1 MYGQFKKRT
10 MNKNCDLCEGSHKI
24 NENWAPKNLYES
36 TVHVHVYAWLRCYS
50 KMSPWKLVSVSQ
62 TYDWGKLC
70 KRSQVPVFF
79 RQQLSCRIP
88 LLAIKCS
95 LFSPPSKLHVLMLHM
110 TIICFFLL
118 CPYIFNTICNTKS
131 VHHVNILYAFD
142 ARLTR

>member
-1 MYGQFKKRT
+1 MWGIPQNKRKLSSQESLWVHSTCTCTCICVTEVLLKNESLKTGVSISDYQFV
-10 MNKNCDLCEGSHKI
+10 N
-24 NENWAPKNLYES
+24 
-36 TVHVHVYAWLRCYS
+36 
-50 KMSPWKLVSVSQ
+50 
-62 TYDWGKLC
+62 YDWGKLC

>member
-1 MYGQFKKRT
+1 MWGIPQNKRKLSSQESLWVHSTCTCICVTEVLLKNESLKTGVSISDYQFV
-10 MNKNCDLCEGSHKI
+10 N
-24 NENWAPKNLYES
+24 
-36 TVHVHVYAWLRCYS
+36 
-50 KMSPWKLVSVSQ
+50 
-62 TYDWGKLC
+62 YDWGKLC

>member
-1 MYGQFKKRT
+1 MWGIPQNKRKLSSQESLWVHSTCTCTCICVTEVLLKNESLKTGVSISDYQFV
-10 MNKNCDLCEGSHKI
+10 N
-24 NENWAPKNLYES
+24 
-36 TVHVHVYAWLRCYS
+36 
-50 KMSPWKLVSVSQ
+50 
-62 TYDWGKLC
+62 YDWGKLC

-118 CPYIFNTICNTKS
+118 CPYIFMINTICNTKS